1 MGTVLMVELQRD
13 RVAVP
18 MPDGSEQLI
27 DPRRHR
33 PDVVR
38 RLLCA
43 GVSAAALH
51 RLFPDWT
58 AVIVAAERELA
69 AFEPSRQHAW

>member
-1 MGTVLMVELQRD
+1 MVLMVELQRD

-33 PDVVR
+33 PEVVR
-38 RLLCA
+38 RLLCS

-51 RLFPDWT
+51 QLLPDWT
-58 AVIVAAERELA
+58 ALIVTAERELA
-69 AFEPSRQHAW
+69 TGDPARQHAS